1 MPDDTTQII
10 RCGWA
15 VSDPQMIAYHDEEWG
30 TPSHDDRH
38 LFEMLILE
46 GFQAGLSWQTIL
58 RRREGFTKAFADW
71 DVAKVAA
78 FGPADVERLLADE
91 GIIRHR
97 GKIESAI
104 RSAQAFQKV
113 QAECGSFNNYLW
125 SFVDGAPIV
134 NRPASLSNVPA
145 QTELSQKLSKDLR
158 RLGFNFVGPTIC
170 YAFMQAVGL
179 VDDHIQGCF
188 RAVS

>member
-1 MPDDTTQII
+1 MADTEQIT

-15 VSDPQMIAYHDEEWG
+15 VSDPLMIAYHDEEWG
-30 TPSHDDRH
+30 VPSHDDRH

-71 DVAKVAA
+71 DIAKVAS
-78 FGPADVERLLADE
+78 FGPADVDRLLVDE

-104 RSAQAFQKV
+104 KSAQAFQKV
-113 QAECGSFNNYLW
+113 QAEFGSFDKYLW
-125 SFVDGAPIV
+125 GFVGGKPIV
-134 NRPASLSNVPA
+134 NRPSSLSELQA
-145 QTELSQKLSKDLR
+145 QTELSQALSKDLR
-158 RLGFNFVGPTIC
+158 KRGFNFVGPTIC

-179 VDDHIQGCF
+179 VDDHVVGCF
-188 RAVS
+188 RAV